1 MATHQAKPFS
11 PGFRMSLL
19 DGAVLLVGIAASAW
33 AAQIDVW
40 LGLLIL
46 FTVGHFFLFCNI
58 VRMARALELVWTAIF
73 LLLAV
78 CSFLLGWPGL
88 PVVFALTLGLTGVLV
103 FVHAR
108 RPSYHGV
115 FWQRINPGL
124 PDWWAK
130 NGGGWV

>member
-1 MATHQAKPFS
+1 
-11 PGFRMSLL
+11 MSVL
-19 DGAVLLVGIAASAW
+19 DGVVLVVGIAASAW
-33 AAQIDVW
+33 VATQIDVW

-58 VRMARALELVWTAIF
+58 VRMARALELVWTAVF

-78 CSFLLGWPGL
+78 CSFLLDWPGL
-88 PVVFALTLGLTGVLV
+88 PLTFGLTMVLTCVLV
-103 FVHAR
+103 LIHAR
-108 RPSYHGV
+108 SPSYHGV
-115 FWQRINPGL
+115 FWRRVNPGL